1 MDFSFIFL
9 DVREQ
14 LVRCYS
20 RLRHIATAPEW
31 APEFALDS
39 AKFYISLHLQ
49 KGETVTTEK
58 KEIHQ
63 GELFAPHQEEKSS
76 SAKRLKPCNPKRIL
90 VEGDPGMGKTTLC
103 QNLAFRWGH
112 EECTGECKCAPCV
125 HSWTFVVYLN
135 AANLKGFTDI
145 HTAVHKHLLPKE
157 SSIEEVKAALKS
169 SQSNTL
175 FIIDSYDEGF
185 KENVLLRDLIEGR
198 VYANATLLLTSR
210 PNYLE
215 DLLKKAFD
223 SKLSTDGFNREQKR
237 LYVERFAK
245 SKKENESKFEG
256 LLDLINDKYNRGDIT
271 SLCSNPLHLAIIC
284 LLICEDGLPNI
295 TNRTE
300 LYKSVTKFLV
310 KKASERMH
318 RPMEE
323 IEADII
329 RPICRLSFEAYKR
342 NEVSL
347 SKVDLEKVGV
357 EADAVLQSG
366 FLTKK
371 VKVSLLDDPVE
382 RFFFSH
388 KTFLEYLA
396 VKHLAQTLGDLKDWL
411 QTNTARQWQ
420 YEHKSLK
427 SFFIDLLH
435 GDSFVEASLV
445 IMERFTFSRKTNE
458 FHNFPASCLLLE
470 LLRHLQAKTII
481 LSPEMEDEFKEKCL
495 SIINCTIHDLY
506 DNLTIIT
513 FATISQ
519 NAKPRDISMNLD
531 TEAKHVV
538 DYLRNLEE
546 CPTINLAIKCADE
559 SVANESSV
567 ADAMQR
573 ALQGSFFNY
582 AANQLS
588 SNIPLASYKE
598 DSTDFLRI
606 ALEQGL
612 GNDIQG
618 MEYKTC
624 AKDEGFGLESFMRA
638 ALEKP
643 LKMLKMDLEE
653 FDSDCLEMLLNLLK
667 PQLKILHLSDVNGCY
682 LKHLLPPLSRLDALD
697 ELYLHINYMS
707 LMESQEIQYYEQIL
721 KMNKMQKL
729 KIGRLNDDYDYYDYD
744 YDDYYDGELS
754 DELKSVLQRT
764 IPTMTALKELQLYV
778 KGSLDFWSSAEDHLQ
793 LESFT
798 LRVAPLE
805 SDSFDNLCELIEKW
819 TNLRSLHIHCI
830 QNRVHLLK
838 MFAAIAKC
846 QMLNTLAI
854 YDAEIGDDVIDPF
867 LEMLKSF
874 SQLESLKLWDNKL
887 SADGKQKIKDL
898 AQ

>member
-20 RLRHIATAPEW
+20 RLRHISTAPEW
-31 APEFALDS
+31 TQEFALDS
-39 AKFYISLHLQ
+39 AVFYISLHLQ
-49 KGETVTTEK
+49 KGETATTQ
-58 KEIHQ
+58 EIEFSQ
-63 GELFAPHQEEKSS
+63 EEIFAPHQEEKSS

-125 HSWTFVVYLN
+125 HSWTLVVYLT

-145 HTAVHKHLLPKE
+145 HTAIRDHLLRE

-185 KENVLLRDLIEGR
+185 KDNVLLHDLIEGR

-223 SKLSTDGFNREQKR
+223 SELSTYGFNREQKR
-237 LYVERFAK
+237 LYVTRFAN

-256 LLDLINDKYNRGDIT
+256 LLDLINDKYNRGYIT
-271 SLCSNPLHLAIIC
+271 SLCSNPLNLAIIC
-284 LLICEDGLPNI
+284 LLICSDGLPNI

-300 LYKSVTKFLV
+300 LYKSITKFLV

-318 RPMEE
+318 RPKKE

-347 SKVDLEKVGV
+347 SKVDLKKVGV
-357 EADAVLQSG
+357 KADDVLQSG

-382 RFFFSH
+382 RFSFSH

-396 VKHLAQTLGDLKDWL
+396 AKHLAQTPDDLKDWL
-411 QTNTARQWQ
+411 QTFTALKWE
-420 YEHKSLK
+420 YEHGSLK
-427 SFFIDLLH
+427 SFVIDLLP
-435 GDSFVEASLV
+435 GDFVETLLV
-445 IMERFTFSRKTNE
+445 IMECFTFSHETNA
-458 FHNFPASCLLLE
+458 FRNFPTSYLLLE
-470 LLRHLQAKTII
+470 LLRHLKAKKII
-481 LSPEMEDEFKEKCL
+481 LSPEMKDEFKEKCH
-495 SIINCTIHDLY
+495 SIFNSIVHNPIREDDY
-506 DNLTIIT
+506 IRIT
-513 FATISQ
+513 FATINQ

-531 TEAKHVV
+531 TEAEHVV
-538 DYLRNLEE
+538 DYLRNLKN
-546 CPTINLAIKCADE
+546 CPMITLAIECADE

-573 ALQGSFFNY
+573 GLQGSFFNY

-598 DSTDFLRI
+598 DPTDFLRI

-618 MEYKTC
+618 MEH
-624 AKDEGFGLESFMRA
+624 EHSN
-638 ALEKP
+638 
-643 LKMLKMDLEE
+643 
-653 FDSDCLEMLLNLLK
+653 SN
-667 PQLKILHLSDVNGCY
+667 
-682 LKHLLPPLSRLDALD
+682 
-697 ELYLHINYMS
+697 
-707 LMESQEIQYYEQIL
+707 
-721 KMNKMQKL
+721 
-729 KIGRLNDDYDYYDYD
+729 
-744 YDDYYDGELS
+744 
-754 DELKSVLQRT
+754 
-764 IPTMTALKELQLYV
+764 
-778 KGSLDFWSSAEDHLQ
+778 
-793 LESFT
+793 
-798 LRVAPLE
+798 
-805 SDSFDNLCELIEKW
+805 DNLCELIEKW
-819 TNLRSLHIHCI
+819 TNLRSLLIVDI

-846 QMLNTLAI
+846 QMLNTLEI
-854 YDAEIGDDVIDPF
+854 HDTEIGDDVIDLF
-867 LEMLKSF
+867 LEMLKSLK
-874 SQLESLKLWDNKL
+874 QLESLHLRFNKL

-898 AQ
+898 AQQREKQLSVRFGVFD